1 MLYLDNRGFVRI
13 IYGSGGIAIKS
24 VYGNI
29 EGLKGNQIQ
38 RIQRIYRRRIPERNF
53 ISPEL
58 ARYMTELSRE
68 IGRQIGVMVD
78 RGGNVQFVLVG
89 DTRRIVWPDVSRYR
103 VGIGR
108 LRGLRMLHTHLEG
121 EPLTRDDLNDLALM
135 RVDMIGAITVA
146 DGGLPGQTHWAHL
159 LPPNPEGTIWRI
171 MEPEHPPRMEMDF
184 LEFIRTLEDEI
195 GRSQRI
201 REVEM
206 GSDRAI
212 LLSITTGPRSAVRHS
227 LQELEE
233 LARSSGVSVVDSVI
247 LQRQTI
253 DPRTLMGRGQ
263 LNELVIRS
271 LQQGANLLMFDQDM
285 NPSQVRSITDYT
297 ELRVID
303 RTQLI
308 LDIFA
313 QRAQSREGKLQ
324 VELAQLRYLLP
335 RLVTKNTAM
344 SRLTGGIGGRGP
356 GETKLE
362 INRRRARERIN
373 RLEHEI
379 KQINRQRDQRRNKR
393 RTNRLPIIS
402 IVGYTNAGKSTLLNT
417 LTHSQVHVE
426 DRLFATLDPTSRRL
440 RFPRD
445 FEAII
450 TDTVGFIRDLPRDL
464 IAAFRATLD
473 ELKEADV
480 LVHVIDAS
488 SPRLAEQVISVD
500 SILADLE
507 LQRIPIIRALN
518 KEDLVDPLQMA
529 QYQRQ
534 YGGIA
539 IRATDAST
547 LPPLIHALEETLCR
561 PLEMAGKL

>member
-1 MLYLDNRGFVRI
+1 VRI
-13 IYGSGGIAIKS
+13 PYWSGGVAIKT
-24 VYGNI
+24 VYGKI

-38 RIQRIYRRRIPERNF
+38 RIQRIYRRRIPERRI

-58 ARYMTELSRE
+58 ARYMTELSYE

-78 RGGNVQFVLVG
+78 RGGNVQFVVVG
-89 DTRRIVWPDVSRYR
+89 DARRIVWPDISAYR
-103 VGIGR
+103 VGISR

-135 RVDMIGAITVA
+135 RVDMIGAITI
-146 DGGLPGQTHWAHL
+146 DGGGLPGRMHWGHL
-159 LPPNPEGTIWRI
+159 LPPNPEGTIWRT
-171 MEPEHPPRMEMDF
+171 MEPEHPSRMEMDF
-184 LEFIRTLEDEI
+184 LEFIRSLEDEI
-195 GRSQRI
+195 GRSQRVHQ
-201 REVEM
+201 VEI

-212 LLSITTGPRSAVRHS
+212 LLSVTTGPRSAVRHS

-233 LARSSGVSVVDSVI
+233 LARSSDVSIVDSII

-253 DPRTLMGRGQ
+253 DPRTLLGRGQ
-263 LNELVIRS
+263 LNDLVIRS
-271 LQQGANLLMFDQDM
+271 LQQGANLLIFDQDL
-285 NPSQVRSITDYT
+285 NPSQVKSITDYT

-335 RLVTKNTAM
+335 RLATKNTAM

-362 INRRRARERIN
+362 INRRRARERLH
-373 RLEHEI
+373 RLEHEM

-393 RTNRLPIIS
+393 RSNRLPIIS

-417 LTHSQVHVE
+417 LTHSQVRVE
-426 DRLFATLDPTSRRL
+426 NRLFATLDPTSRRL

-488 SPRLAEQVISVD
+488 NPRLAEQVTSVD
-500 SILADLE
+500 SILADLG
-507 LQRIPIIRALN
+507 LRHIPVIRVLN
-518 KEDLVDPLQMA
+518 KEDLMNPLQMA

-534 YGGIA
+534 YDGIA
-539 IRATDAST
+539 VSANDAST
-547 LPPLIHALEETLCR
+547 LPPLIHSLEETLCR
-561 PLEMAGKL
+561 PLQTARKL